1 MPFTLPKL
9 PYANDALEPHYDQAT
24 VEIHHSKHHQTY
36 TSKLNDAVAAAGIE
50 GRSVE
55 DLLANL
61 DTIAE
66 AHRGAIRNH
75 GGGYW
80 NHQFFWESMAPN
92 PKGEVRGP
100 SGALASAI
108 DKKFGSLD
116 KFKELFTAK
125 AGGHFGSGWAWLV
138 VNRENE
144 LEITDTHDQ
153 VCPLSLGQKPL
164 LTIDVWEH
172 AYYLKFK
179 NVRPDWIKSWWN
191 LVNWGEV
198 SKRYAAA
205 K

>member
-1 MPFTLPKL
+1 MAFTLPPL
-9 PYANDALEPHYDQAT
+9 PYAYDALEPHYDAQT

-36 TSKLNDAVAAAGIE
+36 TTKLNEAVAAAGVE
-50 GRSVE
+50 GKDVE

-61 DTIAE
+61 DSIPE
-66 AHRGAIRNH
+66 AKRGPVRNH

-92 PKGEVRGP
+92 AGGSP
-100 SGALASAI
+100 SGALADAI
-108 DKKFGSLD
+108 NQKFGSLD
-116 KFKELFTAK
+116 QFKEAFSAK
-125 AGGHFGSGWAWLV
+125 AAAHFGSGWAWLV
-138 VNRENE
+138 VNEKNE

-153 VCPLSLGQKPL
+153 VCPLSLGHKPL

-191 LVNWGEV
+191 VVNWSEV
-198 SKRYAAA
+198 EKRYAAA
-205 K
+205 S